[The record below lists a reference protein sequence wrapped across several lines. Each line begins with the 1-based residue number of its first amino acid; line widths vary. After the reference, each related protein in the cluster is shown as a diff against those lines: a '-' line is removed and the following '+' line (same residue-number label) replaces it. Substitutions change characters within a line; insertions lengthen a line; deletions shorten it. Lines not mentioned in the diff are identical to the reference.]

1 MRIKKYIMP
10 TLRESLEQMRRE
22 MGDEAMILSSKQIV
36 DDDGDVMHEVIAG
49 ISPDELESYRNSQRK
64 PPAEI
69 TQAVGG
75 KLPQRERQGE
85 RNTSIPN
92 SNLPNSSTQER
103 DTPLPHR
110 TVRSNVTSASEEQPT
125 MTRWLPPG
133 MENTHSD
140 NSNSHLLQLPQQN
153 RTNTGVRTTT
163 QAHSQLNNVD
173 ELSVFNTH
181 SSQFKNSLAV
191 NSVSSNDKKNGNEFI
206 DNHKME
212 ALYKQMELQGQLM
225 NAMIQELHDLRT
237 LTASI
242 VESSKY
248 KYSSSLP
255 IHYRKLYQSLRDSG
269 FGEEQSMWYLS
280 RMISKGFDS
289 NQANLLS
296 ELTAIIAKSIVFAPT
311 LKKAKDKGV
320 YLVTGQQGAGK
331 TSTSFKLAI
340 TLKLAWQAK
349 VAIVSYASNQPQ
361 NEYFKELSSVYGLE
375 LLTAKSLDELTIISN
390 SNLYDVVIV
399 DDNSIKYNTH
409 TTQRDIKELTEVVS
423 AVKSYVILPATMNG
437 RSMDNILG
445 TLIAIDSKRQ
455 IQSVIATKL
464 DESDSSDELISQL
477 KKHQVPIS
485 FFSAG
490 TAIPD
495 NLEIATDENFLPVA
509 LPKLFDNQPQVQSLN
524 QHRSQPL
531 EAVKS

>member
-1 MRIKKYIMP
+1 MP

-22 MGDEAMILSSKQIV
+22 MGEEAMILSSKQIV

-49 ISPDELESYRNSQRK
+49 ISPDELERYRNSLRK

-69 TQAVGG
+69 TQAAGG
-75 KLPQRERQGE
+75 KLPHREGQIERQM
-85 RNTSIPN
+85 PN
-92 SNLPNSSTQER
+92 PISNSKGTYHLDI
-103 DTPLPHR
+103 DTPSPHK
-110 TVRSNVTSASEEQPT
+110 TVRSNVTSPNEAQPT
-125 MTRWLPPG
+125 MTRWLPPDI
-133 MENTHSD
+133 D
-140 NSNSHLLQLPQQN
+140 NSGSGSIHLDSSNSHLLPSQQRDELLPFKVQTPPYSNQSPN
-153 RTNTGVRTTT
+153 TIKSGINANSNTGLV
-163 QAHSQLNNVD
+163 
-173 ELSVFNTH
+173 E
-181 SSQFKNSLAV
+181 
-191 NSVSSNDKKNGNEFI
+191 
-206 DNHKME
+206 NHKME

-225 NAMIQELHDLRT
+225 NAMIQELHELRS

-242 VESSKY
+242 VESSQY

-255 IHYRKLYQSLRDSG
+255 IEYRKLYQSLRDSG
-269 FGEEQSMWYLS
+269 FTEEQSMWYMS
-280 RMISKGFDS
+280 RLISKGFDT

-320 YLVTGQQGAGK
+320 YLITGQQGAGK
-331 TSTSFKLAI
+331 SSTAFKLAI

-399 DDNSIKYNTH
+399 DDNSIKYSAH

-423 AVKSYVILPATMNG
+423 AVKSYVVIPATMNE
-437 RSMDNILG
+437 RTINNILG
-445 TLIAIDSKRQ
+445 TLIATDTQTKIL
-455 IQSVIATKL
+455 SVIATKL
-464 DESDSSDELISQL
+464 DESDSSDELITLL
-477 KKHQVPIS
+477 KKYQIPLS
-485 FFSAG
+485 FFSVG

-495 NLEIATDENFLPVA
+495 NLEIATNENFLPIA
-509 LPKLFDNQPQVQSLN
+509 LPKLFDNQSQVQSKVQSLN
-524 QHRSQPL
+524 QPRTQSL
-531 EAVKS
+531 EKAKI